1 MNTEILQDLKAQ
13 IDKAEILIE
22 ALPYLQEFRGKV
34 MVVKYGGSTMG
45 GGDTVYEDI
54 VSMQAVGICPVVVHG
69 GGPAI
74 TRCLQELG
82 IESQRVN
89 GLRVTDAAT
98 MKVVEDVLFGEV
110 NARIVREIG
119 TLDGRAVGV
128 SAKDAGIMQVRK
140 HWVQTDSGAMDI
152 GYVGDVEHVDTT
164 PLLNLI
170 DKGMIPVI
178 APIGRGPEDESF
190 NVNADTAAGEI
201 AAALHAEKLVFLTD
215 VQGIMRDLADDAS
228 LLSTVHVSEVD
239 ELIGQGAING
249 GMIPKVEACVR
260 SVKAGV
266 RKTHV
271 IDGRMPHAMLLEFY
285 TRQGIGTQIVQ

>member
-1 MNTEILQDLKAQ
+1 MDTEVLQDLQAQ
-13 IDKAEILIE
+13 IDKAETLIE
-22 ALPYLQEFRGKV
+22 ALPYLQDFRGKV

-45 GGDTVYEDI
+45 SGDTVHKDI
-54 VSMQAVGICPVVVHG
+54 VFMQAVGICPVVVHG

-74 TRCLQELG
+74 TRRLQELG
-82 IESQRVN
+82 IESQRVD

-110 NARIVREIG
+110 NAQIVREIG
-119 TLDGRAVGV
+119 ELNGRAVGV
-128 SAKDAGIMQVRK
+128 SAKDAGIMQVCK
-140 HWVQTDSGAMDI
+140 HWAQTDSGVMDI
-152 GYVGDVEHVDTT
+152 GYVGDVEHVDTA
-164 PLLNLI
+164 PLLDLI
-170 DKGMIPVI
+170 DKGMIPVV
-178 APIGRGPEDESF
+178 APIGRGPEGESF

-228 LLSTVHVSEVD
+228 LLSTVRVSEVGD
-239 ELIGQGAING
+239 MIDQGVICG

-271 IDGRMPHAMLLEFY
+271 IDGRVSHAMLLEFY